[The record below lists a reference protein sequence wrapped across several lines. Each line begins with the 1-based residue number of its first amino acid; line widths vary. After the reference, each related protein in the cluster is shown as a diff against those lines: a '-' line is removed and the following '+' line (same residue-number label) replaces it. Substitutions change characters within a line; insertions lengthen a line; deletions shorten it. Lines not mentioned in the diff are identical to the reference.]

1 MFSGTD
7 EDEALVSETLDCDD
21 EAVGFVSYEEVTLLS
36 AVVLLDS
43 GVVLLLL
50 LDDWLTDDTTLV
62 CLGATWPPSCV
73 PVATFTTMFPALTAT
88 ISDTIAAGVKNGGV
102 RYFFDIIPP
111 RYFMKH
117 R

>member
-1 MFSGTD
+1 M
-7 EDEALVSETLDCDD
+7 VSETLDCDD
-21 EAVGFVSYEEVTLLS
+21 EEVGFVSDEEVTLLS

-43 GVVLLLL
+43 GVVLLL
-50 LDDWLTDDTTLV
+50 DDWLTDDTTLI

-102 RYFFDIIPP
+102 RYFFDIIQIG
-111 RYFMKH
+111 RAH
-117 R
+117 V